1 MARSQETYN
10 KKEKEKKRLK
20 KKQEKQLRKEE
31 RRANSNKG
39 GDLDSML
46 AYVDENGHITDTP
59 PDTTKKKKE
68 IKAENIELGV
78 PKKEAIEEDVVRKGK
93 VAFFDTSKGYGFI
106 RDLANEEKYFVHISG
121 TLDEIAENDSVTFE
135 LEKGLKGLNAV
146 KVKKT

>member
-1 MARSQETYN
+1 MARSQETFN

-31 RRANSNKG
+31 RKANNNKG
-39 GDLDSML
+39 AGLESML
-46 AYVDENGHITDTP
+46 AYVDENGQITDTP
-59 PDTTKKKKE
+59 PDKTKKKVE

-78 PKKEAIEEDVVRKGK
+78 PKKEAVEEDVIRKGK

-121 TLDEIAENDSVTFE
+121 TLDEIEENDSVTFE
-135 LEKGLKGLNAV
+135 LEKGAKGLNAV
-146 KVKKT
+146 RVKKT